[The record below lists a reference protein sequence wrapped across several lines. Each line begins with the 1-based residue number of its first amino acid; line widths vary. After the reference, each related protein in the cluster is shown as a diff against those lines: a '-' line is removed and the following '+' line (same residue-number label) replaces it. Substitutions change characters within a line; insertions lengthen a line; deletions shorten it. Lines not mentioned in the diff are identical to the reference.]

1 MIDDLKPIVGMPTFD
16 NRVAWLNYA
25 RKLKCAFLVI
35 IRLPETLGQSVPLV
49 VWERFE
55 LFTQLDTIQRRN
67 TYFSL
72 EIYNPNLDHSR
83 QIEMPLIVNAIA
95 CPNLAP
101 KRYDVGLFNRYLPN
115 LAEHIDELSQTS
127 QFDLELWFQIG
138 LINGAEYMILAINP
152 LIFPQYYPIYSNKEG
167 LLDKIIDSKPAY
179 LSGAVAL
186 FRLDDS
192 FKYQY
197 MNGAYSTLDMPKR
210 FYNVREETLP
220 VLMNDPEIE
229 GFRRRLMDFF
239 CLSQLYGPDT
249 ESCIG
254 SALELLEYGK
264 KLNKNKRSV
273 AVALLMKT
281 YDSVQHEG
289 MGHWRLLPY
298 SLLLTY
304 YKKPIDSKQGI
315 ESCLFTHHHHV
326 RKFSMTCYSLFI
338 VDFKAIVSAIQNS
351 YQYGFELRGLLHLLW
366 HSKANKEQK
375 IEFIREQLKVD
386 KTAVKWGLKLPTS
399 DMIKE
404 LYLYLKPHTM
414 PNPFAENFNILLE
427 YKDRCYH
434 EDNNLYYAL
443 HTDPNPRLQFVR
455 ERTICVRKAEKG
467 DLQSILNLAAY
478 YYWCEGEYGDY
489 PKAIKWIKKGVKQNH
504 PTALCLLGCAYWSGN
519 GVDQN
524 IGKAIDLLTQSAQ
537 MGYATAYY
545 HLSKCYEYTQPPVCD
560 YIKAYAYLLISK
572 WAVTDYP
579 EYNDVDERMSYV
591 YRSKLN
597 KNESLYDEAI
607 ELARRI
613 YPTLVFVDN
622 EPALYMGEACQKEL
636 TENWIRW
643 KWNSISDGVSD
654 LPINQL

>member
-1 MIDDLKPIVGMPTFD
+1 MYSSRPILIALSMLTLLLSCKSTPKIKSYQYIETKKEQSLFGGFD
-16 NRVAWLNYA
+16 EKKAD
-25 RKLKCAFLVI
+25 
-35 IRLPETLGQSVPLV
+35 P
-49 VWERFE
+49 
-55 LFTQLDTIQRRN
+55 
-67 TYFSL
+67 
-72 EIYNPNLDHSR
+72 
-83 QIEMPLIVNAIA
+83 
-95 CPNLAP
+95 
-101 KRYDVGLFNRYLPN
+101 
-115 LAEHIDELSQTS
+115 
-127 QFDLELWFQIG
+127 
-138 LINGAEYMILAINP
+138 
-152 LIFPQYYPIYSNKEG
+152 
-167 LLDKIIDSKPAY
+167 KIIKAENDSVAY
-179 LSGAVAL
+179 CEA
-186 FRLDDS
+186 
-192 FKYQY
+192 YQ
-197 MNGAYSTLDMPKR
+197 MFCIEQKVNRDMKK
-210 FYNVREETLP
+210 
-220 VLMNDPEIE
+220 
-229 GFRRRLMDFF
+229 
-239 CLSQLYGPDT
+239 
-249 ESCIG
+249 
-254 SALELLEYGK
+254 EYGK
-264 KLNKNKRSV
+264 YNLPTSEPISFKLLSPDGSDITYSV
-273 AVALLMKT
+273 SFMDYEKV
-281 YDSVQHEG
+281 
-289 MGHWRLLPY
+289 
-298 SLLLTY
+298 
-304 YKKPIDSKQGI
+304 KKEI
-315 ESCLFTHHHHV
+315 ED
-326 RKFSMTCYSLFI
+326 RIFSMSSSIEGAGERIEQDRLNNFRNTAR
-338 VDFKAIVSAIQNS
+338 VDSTTISR
-351 YQYGFELRGLLHLLW
+351 LM
-366 HSKANKEQK
+366 
-375 IEFIREQLKVD
+375 VD